1 MFGAFLVP
9 AVTSATISHPRVSP
23 PLQPSWISH
32 HPIMLLKAGSEE
44 EGAAWEIIVILR
56 LLKKQR
62 SEVLLPFLSP
72 GFSHV
77 ALSPFLKRTQVPAQC
92 GCHECLCL
100 SHWEHSGLRV
110 TGELW
115 VFWKHMVASVWRVDS
130 FECDSIHM

>member
-23 PLQPSWISH
+23 PLQPSWISL

-44 EGAAWEIIVILR
+44 EGADWEIIVVLR

-62 SEVLLPFLSP
+62 SEVLLPFLSL

-77 ALSPFLKRTQVPAQC
+77 ALSPFLKPRFQPSATV
-92 GCHECLCL
+92 
-100 SHWEHSGLRV
+100 
-110 TGELW
+110 
-115 VFWKHMVASVWRVDS
+115 MSV
-130 FECDSIHM
+130 CDFPIGSMAG